1 MTATTTVKVFGVKE
15 ALKEL
20 NKLDSERRKAVNAR
34 AVDIARPATDSIKA
48 AYPVRYLSGMS
59 RTWQRRGRALFPY
72 DQATAQ
78 KGVKLKIDTSKKN
91 TSTIRIQQLNPA
103 AAIIDM
109 AGKAGGQT
117 PQGTRFVDAL
127 QAQFGP
133 PSRVMWPAYE
143 RKAAD
148 VERQMFELI
157 EQLMAELNKRLVM

>member
-1 MTATTTVKVFGVKE
+1 MTPTTTVKVFGVKE

-20 NKLDSERRKAVNAR
+20 NGLDRERRKAVNKR

-48 AYPVRYLSGMS
+48 AYPSRYLSGMS
-59 RTWQRRGRALFPY
+59 RKWVRRQRALFPY
-72 DQATAQ
+72 DQAAAQ
-78 KGVKLKIDTSKKN
+78 KGVTLKIDTSRAN
-91 TSTIRIQQLNPA
+91 TSTIRIDQKNPA

-117 PQGTRFVDAL
+117 PQGTRFVDAMV
-127 QAQFGP
+127 AQFGQ

-143 RKAAD
+143 RKSAE

-157 EQLMAELNKRLVM
+157 AELMDSVNKRLVM